1 MKRKFTLAVIA
12 VSLALFT
19 SISLQAQP
27 DYSFKNAQLKSGTA
41 LSTGAVYKFLNVK
54 PGVDA
59 NITVLGMQGGITLDA
74 IDENWTGFDAAFQP
88 FINVGT
94 NSNGYVEFRV
104 DFLVA
109 GTETLMNQSKV
120 AATCVDV
127 DGTIYSDGVLY
138 EQDQVQYLN
147 GYYDFSMNGVNLQ
160 VLNPAGWITIRNT
173 TGVSY
178 PGIDTLQK
186 DVMATVTNLNVS
198 SLKFRIGARN
208 TSRSKTEVRY
218 RSIYFEQF
226 KYPNSILLPNR
237 TTLQFSGSW
246 KNDFVELKGV
256 LSASHTYNRMIIER
270 GSISTALEPIGEI
283 SLVNTNAADFH
294 FTFQDR
300 TAAPGTNYYRLK
312 FLNDAQQV
320 FEYSAMILVKSAG
333 TTDAM
338 KLVNTLVNRANP
350 AVTLYSNADTDG
362 TIHLVDMQGRELY
375 TGPIRLNTGT
385 NSVSLSGLRAASGMI
400 VIVVKTKSASLRQ
413 QAMLQ

>member
-1 MKRKFTLAVIA
+1 MNRKFTLAVIA
-12 VSLALFT
+12 VSLALIH
-19 SISLQAQP
+19 SSSLQAQP

-41 LSTGAVYKFLNVK
+41 LSTGAVYKFQNVK

-138 EQDQVQYLN
+138 EQDHVQYLN

-160 VLNPAGWITIRNT
+160 VLNPAGWISIRNT

-186 DVMATVTNLNVS
+186 DVMATVTNLNIS

-246 KNDFVELKGV
+246 KNAMVELKGM

-270 GSISTALEPIGEI
+270 GSSSTALEPIGEI
-283 SLVNTNAADFH
+283 SLVNTNAADFN
-294 FTFQDR
+294 FTFLDR

-320 FEYSAMILVKSAG
+320 FEYSAMILVQSAG
-333 TTDAM
+333 TTGDM

-350 AVTLYSNADTDG
+350 TVTLYSNADTDG
-362 TIHLVDMQGRELY
+362 NVQLVDMQGRELY
-375 TGPIRLNTGT
+375 SGPIKLNTGT
-385 NSVSLSGLRAASGMI
+385 NSVSLSGLRAASGLI
-400 VIVVKTKSASLRQ
+400 VIVVKTKSSSLRQ